1 MTVTLKTLVNFN
13 GTNGGNPQFG
23 SLIVKANGNLFGT
36 TAGGGANNGGTVFE
50 IVHTASGY
58 AKHPT
63 TLFSFN
69 GTDGS
74 TPVSSLIIDAHGNL
88 FGTTESGGANND
100 GTVFEIVHTAS
111 GYAKHPTTLFSFDG
125 TDGSAPHAGLIADA
139 NGDLFGTTSQGGANN
154 RGTVFEIAKTAS
166 GYASTPTTLVS
177 FNGAD
182 GLGPGSSLIIDANGN
197 LFGTTGLGGAN
208 NDGTVF
214 EIAETASGYASTPT
228 TLVSFNGT
236 DGSTLNGSL
245 IMDANGNLFGTTATG
260 GANNDGTVFEIAKT
274 ASGYASTPTTLVS
287 FNGTDGRQPETA
299 LIIDAHGNLFGTTEF
314 GGANNDGT
322 VFEIANTASGYAST
336 PTTLVSFNFTDGA
349 YPLDSLFANAHGN
362 LFGTTVGGG
371 AHLVGTVFEITG
383 SGFFV

>member
-88 FGTTESGGANND
+88 FGTTES
-100 GTVFEIVHTAS
+100 
-111 GYAKHPTTLFSFDG
+111 
-125 TDGSAPHAGLIADA
+125 
-139 NGDLFGTTSQGGANN
+139 
-154 RGTVFEIAKTAS
+154 
-166 GYASTPTTLVS
+166 
-177 FNGAD
+177 
-182 GLGPGSSLIIDANGN
+182 
-197 LFGTTGLGGAN
+197 
-208 NDGTVF
+208 
-214 EIAETASGYASTPT
+214 
-228 TLVSFNGT
+228 
-236 DGSTLNGSL
+236 
-245 IMDANGNLFGTTATG
+245 G